1 MQIKGENNYAD
12 DSSVAGIIAGFAFPL
27 FFISAVR
34 SKDEENEVMTYT
46 FLSCLTFGIC
56 MLSIL
61 ATLIY
66 F

>member
-1 MQIKGENNYAD
+1 MLMILWI
-12 DSSVAGIIAGFAFPL
+12 AGIIAGFAFPL

-61 ATLIY
+61 VTLVY
-66 F
+66 SQ

>member
-1 MQIKGENNYAD
+1 MLMILWI
-12 DSSVAGIIAGFAFPL
+12 AGIISGFELPL
-27 FFISAVR
+27 FLISAVR

-61 ATLIY
+61 VALVY
-66 F
+66 S

>member
-1 MQIKGENNYAD
+1 MIFWI
-12 DSSVAGIIAGFAFPL
+12 AGIIAGFAFPL
-27 FFISAVR
+27 FLISAVR

-61 ATLIY
+61 VTLVY
-66 F
+66 S